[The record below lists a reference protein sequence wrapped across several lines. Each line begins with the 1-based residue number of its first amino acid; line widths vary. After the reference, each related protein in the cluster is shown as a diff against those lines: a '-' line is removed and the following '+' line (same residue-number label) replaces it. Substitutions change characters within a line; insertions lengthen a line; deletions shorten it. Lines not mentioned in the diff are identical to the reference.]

1 VTFTD
6 PLNFQTTFSYDGPA
20 RDLLQILYPS
30 NPSNAF
36 VTNVYDARERVSQ
49 QSNAA
54 GNTTDFYWPDD
65 ISMPQRLRLRERA
78 I

>member
-1 VTFTD
+1 
-6 PLNFQTTFSYDGPA
+6 
-20 RDLLQILYPS
+20 LYPS